1 MLGLQPAGP
10 PGLREVKAT
19 AAPTLPGAAMNTP
32 PPPRSRR
39 ANAAQTSTVTLQQ
52 VAERA
57 GVSPS
62 TVRASSMALA
72 VVSLAKQAAVQAA
85 IQELGFRPNP
95 WRAAWRAAKPSALAW
110 SRRPSPA
117 FYGEAMYGI
126 EGVLDAAGYASLFV
140 SGNWREDDE
149 RKAIETLMSRRVDGL
164 IVFAGRLPD
173 AALKRY
179 AAEVPLVLVGRRSPG
194 RQFLSI
200 GFDNR
205 LGAHLAAEHLL
216 SLGHRQIAFITG
228 AHQHADALER
238 RAGFEETLQAAG
250 LKLDPTWWPKAPTPN
265 PAASRRRRPFSR
277 AASPSRRCLRPT
289 TRWPLAPRWPC
300 TGPACA
306 CRRMSRS
313 SALMTWPWP
322 SSPSAADHRAPVGGR
337 DRRQAATALFDLL
350 ADRRRASP

>member
-1 MLGLQPAGP
+1 
-10 PGLREVKAT
+10 
-19 AAPTLPGAAMNTP
+19 MNTP

-62 TVRASSMALA
+62 TVSRILNGTA
-72 VVSLAKQAAVQAA
+72 VVSPAKQAAVQAA

-95 WRAAWRAAKPSALAW
+95 VARGLAGGKTF
-110 SRRPSPA
+110 SVGVVTQTISSP

-179 AAEVPLVLVGRRSPG
+179 AAEVPLVLVGRRSTPG
-194 RQFLSI
+194 
-200 GFDNR
+200 
-205 LGAHLAAEHLL
+205 
-216 SLGHRQIAFITG
+216 
-228 AHQHADALER
+228 
-238 RAGFEETLQAAG
+238 
-250 LKLDPTWWPKAPTPN
+250 
-265 PAASRRRRPFSR
+265 
-277 AASPSRRCLRPT
+277 
-289 TRWPLAPRWPC
+289 
-300 TGPACA
+300 
-306 CRRMSRS
+306 
-313 SALMTWPWP
+313 PWP
-322 SSPSAADHRAPVGGR
+322 SERPPLAGPAVPEHR
-337 DRRQAATALFDLL
+337 L
-350 ADRRRASP
+350 

>member
-1 MLGLQPAGP
+1 
-10 PGLREVKAT
+10 
-19 AAPTLPGAAMNTP
+19 MNTP

-39 ANAAQTSTVTLQQ
+39 ANAGQTSTVTLQQ

-62 TVRASSMALA
+62 TVSRILNGTA
-72 VVSLAKQAAVQAA
+72 VVSPAKQAAVQAA

-95 WRAAWRAAKPSALAW
+95 VARGLAGGKTF
-110 SRRPSPA
+110 SVGVVTQTISSP

-149 RKAIETLMSRRVDGL
+149 RKAIETLLSRRVDGL
-164 IVFAGRLPD
+164 IVFAGRLSD

-179 AAEVPLVLVGRRSPG
+179 AADVPLVLVGRRSPG

-238 RAGFEETLQAAG
+238 RAGFEEALQAAG
-250 LKLDPTWWPKAPTPN
+250 LKLDPDLVAEGAYTEPSGQQ
-265 PAASRRRRPFSR
+265 AAQALLARGKPFTALFASNDQMAIG
-277 AASPSRRCLRPT
+277 AA
-289 TRWPLAPRWPC
+289 LA
-300 TGPACA
+300 
-306 CRRMSRS
+306 
-313 SALMTWPWP
+313 L
-322 SSPSAADHRAPVGGR
+322 HRAGLRVPQDVSLIGFDDVAVAEFSIPPLTTVRQSVGEIGA
-337 DRRQAATALFDLL
+337 QAATAMLDLL
-350 ADRRRASP
+350 ADRPPRVTLTPPRLVVRESTAAPRKR